1 VKSGRQKGGQ
11 DLAERVDEQMGHVL
25 CSGAELKHGKNL
37 REGINGQP
45 EPQHL
50 LRAAQLGSQF
60 IQLEVRKVEV
70 AEAVLV
76 QGLCMFPCASQ
87 PRGDGGLSV
96 AEDTLGSRKIQPF
109 GQRREHHCDLVRRG
123 FQTVQGRVASS
134 TERGAAGLAA
144 KGLDLL
150 GMPMLAISHQS
161 VDVSVCDPGVRALPV
176 RTGETLSVY
185 AFGGSPPAF
194 DLAPGAYRQR

>member
-1 VKSGRQKGGQ
+1 
-11 DLAERVDEQMGHVL
+11 MGHVL

-50 LRAAQLGSQF
+50 LRAAQPGSQF

-76 QGLCMFPCASQ
+76 QGLCMSPCASQ

-96 AEDTLGSRKIQPF
+96 ALRHARQPKDPAL
-109 GQRREHHCDLVRRG
+109 RPARDPHHCDLVRRG

-134 TERGAAGLAA
+134 TERGATGRAS

-161 VDVSVCDPGVRALPV
+161 VDVSVCDPGVRTLPV

-194 DLAPGAYRQR
+194 DLARERRRQTTNRNLNTSRVILILAV

>member
-1 VKSGRQKGGQ
+1 
-11 DLAERVDEQMGHVL
+11 MGHVL

-96 AEDTLGSRKIQPF
+96 TEDTLGSRKIQPF
-109 GQRREHHCDLVRRG
+109 GQRRQNHGDLLG
-123 FQTVQGRVASS
+123 GSFQPVQRRVAPR
-134 TERGAAGLAA
+134 TERRATSRTS
-144 KGLDLL
+144 KGLDPLD
-150 GMPMLAISHQS
+150 MAMLAIPEK
-161 VDVSVCDPGVRALPV
+161 PG
-176 RTGETLSVY
+176 ESE
-185 AFGGSPPAF
+185 
-194 DLAPGAYRQR
+194 QQ